1 MALVVHKYGGTSL
14 ATAARIGDVAAR
26 VGMERRAGHDVI
38 VVVSAMGDTTDHL
51 KALAT
56 DLTPHPDPRELDMLL
71 TAGERISMSLVAI
84 ALNASGLRSISLT
97 GSQSGI
103 ITDGAHLRA
112 RILDVKGDRIRDGL
126 AEGRV
131 VIVAGFQG
139 VSAAKEVTTL
149 GRGGSDVTAVA
160 LAARFGAAR
169 CDIFTD
175 VDGVY
180 TADPGRVPTAR
191 RVAAL
196 DHDAMVAYAEL
207 GAGVLHPRAAR
218 WARRERVPVVV
229 RSSFIPGPGTL
240 IGDAP
245 GAGHAGHAA
254 LPVVGIGCLRSV
266 TVSEVG
272 APPRALASA
281 IGPDEEMI
289 PFLAIAPHGAGSRV
303 AIDRACTEEAAA
315 LAARV
320 AGSAVSVLGTGDFVS
335 IIVRPEADLTA
346 AIDGLVPPTARVIDA
361 PLVSARAISFLLRP
375 EAADETLRR
384 IHFELI
390 EAQTGVAGMAAA
402 RT

>member
-26 VGMERRAGHDVI
+26 VGMERRAGNDVI

-160 LAARFGAAR
+160 LAARFQAAR

-175 VDGVY
+175 VDAVY

-191 RVAAL
+191 RVPAV

-218 WARRERVPVVV
+218 WARREKVPVVI

-240 IGDAP
+240 IGDAATSP
-245 GAGHAGHAA
+245 GGGAP
-254 LPVVGIGCLRSV
+254 PVIGIGCLRQV

-272 APPRALASA
+272 AAPRALAAA
-281 IGPDEEMI
+281 IGPDEELS
-289 PFLAIAPHGAGSRV
+289 PFVAIAAHGAGCRV
-303 AIDRACTEEAAA
+303 AIDRASTEEGAE
-315 LAARV
+315 LCARV
-320 AGSAVSVLGTGDFVS
+320 AGREPAALGTGDLVS
-335 IIVRPEADLTA
+335 VIVRPEADLTA
-346 AIDGLVPPTARVIDA
+346 AIDGLVPRATRLVEA
-361 PLVSARAISFLLRP
+361 PLTSARAISFLLRP
-375 EAADETLRR
+375 EATDETLRR

-390 EAQTGVAGMAAA
+390 ESQTGVAGMAAA
-402 RT
+402 RA

>member
-126 AEGRV
+126 ADGRV

-218 WARRERVPVVV
+218 WARRERVPVAV

-240 IGDAP
+240 IGEPGRDAVS
-245 GAGHAGHAA
+245 
-254 LPVVGIGCLRSV
+254 PVIGIGCLQERHG
-266 TVSEVG
+266 ERG
-272 APPRALASA
+272 RRPAA
-281 IGPDEEMI
+281 
-289 PFLAIAPHGAGSRV
+289 GAGQRH
-303 AIDRACTEEAAA
+303 
-315 LAARV
+315 
-320 AGSAVSVLGTGDFVS
+320 
-335 IIVRPEADLTA
+335 RP
-346 AIDGLVPPTARVIDA
+346 R
-361 PLVSARAISFLLRP
+361 
-375 EAADETLRR
+375 
-384 IHFELI
+384 
-390 EAQTGVAGMAAA
+390 
-402 RT
+402 